1 MELSSKD
8 LESAL
13 QRNLLYDFSS
23 DEDMDDDEEGYI
35 TSEVEID
42 EDYEE
47 FSDEN
52 LTLDADNKEDNF
64 CHRGENNS

>member
-1 MELSSKD
+1 MT
-8 LESAL
+8 
-13 QRNLLYDFSS
+13 
-23 DEDMDDDEEGYI
+23 EEGYI

-52 LTLDADNKEDNF
+52 LKI
-64 CHRGENNS
+64 NNLFYLSFNIIFNVF